1 MHVDKVHNLS
11 QSELNQKYWYL
22 VVTLQ
27 SKIGGASID
36 SILLPKPPFSDGVYN
51 LTVPLPLFLCSI
63 FDLTKKAGTIV
74 FKERSMQKT
83 HTVLNLKQPTA
94 SSKDN
99 QHLSLSNR

>member
-11 QSELNQKYWYL
+11 QSELIQKYWYL

-36 SILLPKPPFSDGVYN
+36 SILPCPNHPSGGVYN

-83 HTVLNLKQPTA
+83 HTV
-94 SSKDN
+94 SS
-99 QHLSLSNR
+99 LC

>member
-36 SILLPKPPFSDGVYN
+36 SILLPKPPFWRCLQLNGAPPA
-51 LTVPLPLFLCSI
+51 VPMLYI
-63 FDLTKKAGTIV
+63 
-74 FKERSMQKT
+74 
-83 HTVLNLKQPTA
+83 
-94 SSKDN
+94 
-99 QHLSLSNR
+99 

>member
-36 SILLPKPPFSDGVYN
+36 SILPKPPFSGGVYN

-63 FDLTKKAGTIV
+63 FDLTKDKAHNCVPGKVNAKDTPCVKSETTNSI
-74 FKERSMQKT
+74 
-83 HTVLNLKQPTA
+83 KQGQSA
-94 SSKDN
+94 FESI
-99 QHLSLSNR
+99 Q